1 MSKLQ
6 PQKLQIHDFSI
17 EVPAKWVLSGEH
29 SVLRGKQALA
39 FPYHDFTLKLSY
51 RKDADAKK
59 ELTISANPFQSQIK
73 ALIGRAFEWLDVRA
87 DLLDG
92 GEIDIQS
99 QIPIGAGLGS
109 SAALSVA
116 VARLA
121 LWKAN
126 ASEDR
131 WIPLATHLEDV
142 FHGRSSGMD
151 VNAIAYAQ
159 PILYS
164 LNSESRE
171 QKAEV
176 LNQVCMP
183 KFKLYD
189 SGKRGQTKECIEQVN
204 AWMKGQGENSIR
216 YDAQMHEATQMA
228 RHALH
233 EFADHPERS
242 LENLAKAMNLAQNC
256 FETWGLITPELMTQ
270 KQELLKQGALAVKLT
285 GAGLG
290 GFWIALWK

>member
-1 MSKLQ
+1 MSDGLKM
-6 PQKLQIHDFSI
+6 QKLQIQEFTI

-39 FPYHDFTLKLSY
+39 FPYPDFTLKLSY
-51 RKDADAKK
+51 RKDPDAK

-73 ALIGRAFEWLDVRA
+73 GLIARAFEFLNVST

-121 LWKAN
+121 IWKAN
-126 ASEDR
+126 SSDDR

-151 VNAIAYAQ
+151 VNVIAYAQ

-164 LNSESRE
+164 LNAETRE

-176 LNQVCMP
+176 LKPGNLP
-183 KFKLYD
+183 TFKLYD
-189 SGKRGQTKECIEQVN
+189 SGKRGQTRDCILKVQQWISEQ
-204 AWMKGQGENSIR
+204 ELHTH
-216 YDAQMHEATQMA
+216 DEEMHEATQLA
-228 RHALH
+228 TQALA
-233 EFADHPERS
+233 EFTDDPDPA
-242 LENLAKAMNLAQNC
+242 LKKLALAMNQAQHC
-256 FETWGLITPELMTQ
+256 FETWGLVGPELMTQ